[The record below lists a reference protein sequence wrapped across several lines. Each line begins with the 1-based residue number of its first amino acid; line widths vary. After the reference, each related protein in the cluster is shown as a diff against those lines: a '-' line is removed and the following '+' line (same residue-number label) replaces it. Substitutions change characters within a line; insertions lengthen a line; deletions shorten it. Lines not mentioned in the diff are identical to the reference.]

1 MISTADGMVYGVEA
15 DSGRDRWSFLS
26 GGALFSSSMKQ
37 DPFGKGED
45 HPFFIPG
52 MNSNIYAFNKNSQ
65 QLKVTY
71 SLPPSPPHSLLV
83 TSCLSRESHQ
93 F

>member
-1 MISTADGMVYGVEA
+1 MVYGVEA

-65 QLKVTY
+65 QLKVSITH
-71 SLPPSPPHSLLV
+71 LPSSSSSFELNIFLK
-83 TSCLSRESHQ
+83 LENSHQ
-93 F
+93 